1 MKSLTEQQKENHTE
15 EQRAIEE
22 ITHILLHGL
31 TEDGIGEKLAAARSQ
46 QEAYEVLKT
55 LPYFTLSMDE
65 FRLGIDVLRQEQN
78 EIQK

>member
-1 MKSLTEQQKENHTE
+1 MKSLTEQHENNTE

-31 TEDGIGEKLAAARSQ
+31 TEDGIGEKLAAAKSQ
-46 QEAYEVLKT
+46 QEAYAILKT

-65 FRLGIDVLRQEQN
+65 FRLGIDVLRREQE
-78 EIQK
+78 EIHK